1 MAKGVKTGGRK
12 KGTPNATTKELSQ
25 MILGALDRLGGEDWL
40 LQSAEQD
47 PACFITLVG
56 KLLPKDIRLGG
67 GLKLQVNLVRD
78 ARRTD
83 DQLSTTRT
91 DS

>member
-12 KGTPNATTKELSQ
+12 KGTPNTKTKELSQ

-40 LQSAEQD
+40 LSSAKDD
-47 PACFITLVG
+47 PACFIALVG
-56 KLLPKDIRLGG
+56 KMLPKDIRLGG
-67 GLKLQVNLVRD
+67 GLKLQVNLYRD
-78 ARRTD
+78 ARRAD
-83 DQLSTTRT
+83 DQLPTSGA

>member
-12 KGTPNATTKELSQ
+12 KGTPNAQTKELSQ

-40 LQSAEQD
+40 LKSAKED
-47 PACFITLVG
+47 PACFISLVG
-56 KLLPKDIRLGG
+56 KMLPKDIRLGG
-67 GLKLQVNLVRD
+67 GLKLQVNLYRD
-78 ARRTD
+78 ARRAD
-83 DQLSTTRT
+83 DQLPSAGA